1 MEASISFL
9 NNNEVQS
16 IEKKASDIMSQAAA
30 LIVTDHEQE
39 QVGIEFIKGIKAL
52 KKDVEE
58 TFGPI
63 KKKTHEAWKESVA
76 QEKKHLEP
84 LEAAEKMIRGKV
96 VCFQDEQERLR
107 RVAQAKLEEV
117 ARKEQQKRLD
127 VAAKK
132 VNTLLEKSTDL
143 NGQIADLETAIIASI
158 DDTELTAIEAKLDLL
173 RAKRDALDQAVYNK
187 QAEVEQAQYVAP
199 TPMVAPA
206 APKVQG
212 ASSRVK
218 KKAQISNPMALIKAV
233 AAGTVPLGAIT
244 FDMSV
249 LDKLVNAG
257 AIIPGVV
264 FTEERSLTVR

>member
-9 NNNEVQS
+9 NSNE
-16 IEKKASDIMSQAAA
+16 IERKTTDIQWQATA
-30 LIVTDHEQE
+30 IVVTDHEQE

-76 QEKKHLEP
+76 QEKRHLEP
-84 LEAAEKMIRGKV
+84 LEAAEKVVRGKV

-107 RVAQAKLEEV
+107 RAEQARLEEV
-117 ARKEQQKRLD
+117 ARKEQQKRID
-127 VAAKK
+127 AATKK
-132 VNTLLEKSTDL
+132 VNALLEKAGDL
-143 NGQIADLETAIIASI
+143 NSQIRWLEV
-158 DDTELTAIEAKLDLL
+158 ELEGPLQEEESSAIEHRLSLL
-173 RAKRDALDQAVYNK
+173 RAKRESLDQAVYSK
-187 QAEVEQAQYVAP
+187 QAEVAQAQYVAP
-199 TPMVAPA
+199 TPTVAPA

-218 KKAQISNPMALIKAV
+218 KKAVVQNPMALIKAV
-233 AAGTVPLGAIT
+233 AAGTVPVGVIT
-244 FDMSV
+244 FDMST
-249 LDKLVNAG
+249 LDKLVTAG
-257 AIIPGVV
+257 AIVPGVG